1 LLTGALLFLIV
12 TGIKRANPALE
23 VVEPALA
30 RRSRYIYIT
39 GAMTLPALAVAAD
52 ALVRRWRQLAILV
65 VALPLIGL
73 PGNFHRLGTYQSEF
87 PWRTYRREILVLA
100 RAPLAARV
108 PPATLVPID
117 HTQRMTVGWLVAAAR
132 SGQLPTPTNL
142 KPDELATASLAVA
155 LKDTYPV
162 FGACRWLQS
171 PTTLVLRTG
180 DRLGVKSGAISVE
193 YTSPDGG
200 VSRPRSLVAPT
211 TVTALAGPLSL
222 NLAPTQI
229 ATTACS

>member
-1 LLTGALLFLIV
+1 MVG
-12 TGIKRANPALE
+12 
-23 VVEPALA
+23 PALA

-39 GAMTLPALAVAAD
+39 GAMTIPGLAVAAD
-52 ALVRRWRQLAILV
+52 ALIRRSRQFAPFV
-65 VALPLIGL
+65 VALLFIGL
-73 PGNFHRLGTYQSEF
+73 PGNLHRLDTYQSEF

-108 PPATLVPID
+108 PPSTLVPID
-117 HTQRMTVGWLVAAAR
+117 HTQWMTVGWLVAAAR

-142 KPDELATASLAVA
+142 KPDELATASMAVA
-155 LKDTYPV
+155 LRETYPV
-162 FGACRWLQS
+162 FGARRWLQS
-171 PTTLVLRTG
+171 PTALVLRAG

-200 VSRPRSLVAPT
+200 VSRPRSLVAPAA
-211 TVTALAGPLSL
+211 VTALAGPLSL
-222 NLAPTQI
+222 KLAPTQI